1 MTGPLALH
9 WDKVSNGERG
19 KGWRDHL
26 NDLLTLPFCS
36 PLRLNQAGD
45 LPHSNGRL
53 SRRYLLQLITAV
65 RLRKLQAWTYTHH
78 DPTKGENAALLRR
91 AFRSG
96 LTVNISTESAE
107 AADRAIAASLPTGA
121 DVPGVRPFR
130 AAPGKPFAAVKA
142 HLKLGGQ
149 ELTLPVKRNAKS
161 VTFKLKLKP
170 GRDELWAKFT
180 NAEGVPMGAFYSYV
194 TKIE

>member
-1 MTGPLALH
+1 MDVKTE
-9 WDKVSNGERG
+9 GE
-19 KGWRDHL
+19 
-26 NDLLTLPFCS
+26 
-36 PLRLNQAGD
+36 
-45 LPHSNGRL
+45 
-53 SRRYLLQLITAV
+53 
-65 RLRKLQAWTYTHH
+65 YTV
-78 DPTKGENAALLRR
+78 ELRR
-91 AFRSG
+91 WPK
-96 LTVNISTESAE
+96 E
-107 AADRAIAASLPTGA
+107 ADRAIAASLPTGA
-121 DVPGVRPFR
+121 YVPGVRPFR